1 MQTIQEEYKTTLD
14 NISNQIDAMIYE
26 IENFYSEGPLKTPTE
41 YKHDSFPIIRRLK
54 EAKKLSEESLIML
67 NTKSFNK

>member
-1 MQTIQEEYKTTLD
+1 MSSIQEEYKSTLN
-14 NISNQIDAMIYE
+14 NINNQVDAMIYE

-54 EAKKLSEESLIML
+54 DAKRLVEESLMML
-67 NTKSFNK
+67 NTKSIGK